1 MWLVVVLTG
10 KDTRGEGSVL
20 YLFMG
25 GSYTGYKN
33 LNWTT
38 LFFPLKTSVALRC
51 NPNVCLFV
59 SIHIYS
65 SLKVSYLFCSF
76 L

>member
-1 MWLVVVLTG
+1 MNSKNMDEGRNLINMRKGEARLEVALTD

-33 LNWTT
+33 LNQITL
-38 LFFPLKTSVALRC
+38 LFFW
-51 NPNVCLFV
+51 
-59 SIHIYS
+59 
-65 SLKVSYLFCSF
+65 
-76 L
+76 